1 MKLGKVFIALLVL
14 FIPIFATAQE
24 EFTRTISA
32 ENKVAIFE
40 NFKKNIAIDKENY
53 NISLDYIDNNKDIII
68 FSGKARDVGRLTANT
83 LKVLTGEIDFKMEL
97 KYDHTEQTYTLKAQK
112 MVFKYR
118 AGTNSDFEYM
128 SRDILS
134 KLSDELT
141 YVKIY
146 GPDFELTPYFIEKV
160 KEYKSEMES
169 HLANSENLELK
180 KKERKRAQREYES
193 SAIKYKVYDSAYSEM
208 RYLMTML
215 YLYYF
220 E

>member
-32 ENKVAIFE
+32 ENKIAIFE
-40 NFKKNIAIDKENY
+40 KFKKNIAIDKENY
-53 NISLDYIDNNKDIII
+53 NISLDYIDNNKDLII
-68 FSGKARDVGRLTANT
+68 FSGKAKDVGRLTANT
-83 LKVLTGEIDFKMEL
+83 FNVLTGEIDFKMEL
-97 KYDHTEQTYTLKAQK
+97 KYDHAEQKYILKAQK
-112 MVFKYR
+112 MVFTYK
-118 AGTNSDFEYM
+118 AGPNSDFGYM
-128 SRDILS
+128 SSDILS
-134 KLSDELT
+134 KMSDELT
-141 YVKIY
+141 YVRIY

-160 KEYKSEMES
+160 KEYKSDMEN

-180 KKERKRAQREYES
+180 KKERKRAKKEYES